1 MKLAGDDDV
10 GLNVLRSK
18 ADKLDTTVGWN
29 PDEDFQVTQA
39 VPVTLAL

>member
-10 GLNVLRSK
+10 GLNVFRNK

-29 PDEDFQVTQA
+29 PNEDFQVTDSA
-39 VPVTLAL
+39 YKEVR